1 MGDISNPK
9 LLYLKA
15 GLFVV
20 TGLIACGLIL
30 AESPSLLVAALL
42 AVAIWC
48 FARAYYFTFYVI
60 EHYIDPG
67 YRYAGVWSF
76 VRYALTRSRS
86 NRATDRPGQQTGQT
100 PDSS

>member
-1 MGDISNPK
+1 MDIKNAK

-20 TGLIACGLIL
+20 AGLMASAGIL
-30 AESPSLLVAALL
+30 LAAPSVRVAALL

-48 FARAYYFTFYVI
+48 FARAYYFAFYVI

-67 YRYAGVWSF
+67 YRFAGIWSF
-76 VRYALTRSRS
+76 VRYAMRR
-86 NRATDRPGQQTGQT
+86 RR
-100 PDSS
+100 